1 MLIVQ
6 LAVMRAAAPPDAFAW
21 VFRPFATFTFPTE
34 FKFRKT
40 DVLTE
45 GEPGV
50 SYIGIFGLTLS
61 TAFFVL

>member
-6 LAVMRAAAPPDAFAW
+6 LAVMRAAAPPGAFAW
-21 VFRPFATFTFPTE
+21 VFRPFATFIFPTE
-34 FKFRKT
+34 FRFRNT

-50 SYIGIFGLTLS
+50 SYIGIL
-61 TAFFVL
+61 V